1 MFSLRVA
8 SHVFILV
15 YAFELGWQIKFFLK
29 TGSTSAPTT
38 EAEKLRWSVLE
49 AERPSI
55 R

>member
-1 MFSLRVA
+1 MLRRGWIIMFLFR
-8 SHVFILV
+8 
-15 YAFELGWQIKFFLK
+15 WQIKFFLK
-29 TGSTSAPTT
+29 TESTSAPTT

>member
-1 MFSLRVA
+1 MYNN
-8 SHVFILV
+8 VFILI
-15 YAFELGWQIKFFLK
+15 YDFELGWQIKFFLN
-29 TGSTSAPTT
+29 TESTSAPTT